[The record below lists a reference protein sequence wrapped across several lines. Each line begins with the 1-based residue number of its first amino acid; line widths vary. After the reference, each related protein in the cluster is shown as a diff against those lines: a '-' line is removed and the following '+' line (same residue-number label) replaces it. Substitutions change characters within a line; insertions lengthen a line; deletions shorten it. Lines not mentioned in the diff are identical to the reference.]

1 MIQFD
6 QRATTRTSGRQ
17 TAGLPAAGLAWIALA
32 VVAAGGAAEEKRAT
46 ERPAETTATPAAAR
60 PSEVSIEDAKRQFEH
75 LKSARDAAGQPK
87 AGLPRISTP
96 ELHSAP
102 AEALPR
108 SLKTPKSESET
119 KTGNWLV
126 DAMEK
131 GRDERKSGDRAERGR
146 GSDDDRR
153 DPANSRDKERS
164 GDAAEPERTGET
176 KREMAGVNPLAPY
189 LSQWMTAQ
197 DYALLGAGIQKTADG
212 AESVGRAGS
221 SGPSPVPG
229 LTGGVAI
236 TDIVRPAASAKP
248 AINAPPAENPYLQ
261 LLNAP
266 PAAPT
271 PATASPVFVMPAART
286 PASTYTPPPA
296 PPAPKP
302 NVPDFLKPQSEEKYF
317 KPLKRF

>member
-1 MIQFD
+1 M
-6 QRATTRTSGRQ
+6 SGRQ
-17 TAGLPAAGLAWIALA
+17 IATRRVAGLAWLALVMVPA
-32 VVAAGGAAEEKRAT
+32 SEAADEKRST
-46 ERPAETTATPAAAR
+46 ERPAESAPAPAATR
-60 PSEVSIEDAKRQFEH
+60 PSDMSIEDAKRQFEQ
-75 LKSARDAAGQPK
+75 LKSARDAASQPK
-87 AGLPRISTP
+87 AGLPRISAP
-96 ELHSAP
+96 ELHSTP

-108 SLKTPKSESET
+108 NLKTPKSEAET

-131 GRDERKSGDRAERGR
+131 RDERKSRDHMERGRGPEDDRRDPAASRDTEKSGDRAET
-146 GSDDDRR
+146 
-153 DPANSRDKERS
+153 
-164 GDAAEPERTGET
+164 ERTGES

-189 LSQWMTAQ
+189 LAQWMTAQ
-197 DYALLGAGIQKTADG
+197 DYALLGASIQKTADG

-261 LLNAP
+261 LLNAA

-271 PATASPVFVMPAART
+271 PAVSAPALVMPATRP

-296 PPAPKP
+296 PPPPKP
-302 NVPDFLKPQSEEKYF
+302 NVPDFLKPQSDEKYF